1 MPLGDFTN
9 VYSPGEAMPT
19 NRDVMTG
26 EATLIREPGTGFS
39 YSNTGY
45 NLLEILIED
54 VTGQSFSEYIRTEIL
69 LPLGMESATFDI
81 NTAAPPSPPTG
92 YNLSGKPVPVL
103 SLIHI

>member
-9 VYSPGEAMPT
+9 IYSPGEDIPS

-26 EATLIREPGTGFS
+26 EAVLMRKPGTEFS

-54 VTGQSFSEYIRTEIL
+54 VTGQSFSEYIRTEVL
-69 LPLGMESATFDI
+69 LPLGMESATFEIDKAV
-81 NTAAPPSPPTG
+81 TPLPTYG
-92 YNLSGKPVPVL
+92 V
-103 SLIHI
+103 